1 MTFPLLISLK
11 FIVHDNSCKIQ
22 YVYDF
27 IVLLDLN
34 LDLNFSNKEKNVLTV
49 LYFIYAAWWW
59 FLFINAIL
67 RQVLTVQLYVY
78 YK

>member
-11 FIVHDNSCKIQ
+11 FIVNDNSCKIQ

-49 LYFIYAAWWW
+49 LYFIYAA
-59 FLFINAIL
+59 
-67 RQVLTVQLYVY
+67 
-78 YK
+78 